1 VTDSVGPL
9 TLLQHNHSAEGENVP
24 CKKLSGA
31 NAFEI
36 LIQNSGEGIEGG

>member
-24 CKKLSGA
+24 CKRLSGA

-36 LIQNSGEGIEGG
+36 ILIQEQRG

>member
-9 TLLQHNHSAEGENVP
+9 TLLRHNYSAEGENVS
-24 CKKLSGA
+24 CKRLSGA

-36 LIQNSGEGIEGG
+36 ILIQEQRGWN